1 MKLQE
6 QLSPEV
12 VRVVVVGYS
21 SDVLDRKSLE
31 LPLRPGMTMRDLFA
45 ELSHFGRHRFEEA
58 IYDPRT
64 GRMNE
69 YLAVFVNS
77 REIRSLD
84 GLDTRLAGGDTIT
97 IMPPMAGG
105 SAIG

>member
-1 MKLQE
+1 M
-6 QLSPEV
+6 
-12 VRVVVVGYS
+12 
-21 SDVLDRKSLE
+21 LDRKSLE
-31 LPLRPGMTMRDLFA
+31 FQFRPGMTMRDLFA
-45 ELSHFGRHRFEEA
+45 ELSQFGRQGFEKA

-84 GLDTRLAGGDTIT
+84 GLDTRLTGGDTVT